1 MITANQVKE
10 LREMTGAGMM
20 ECKKVLTEAD
30 GNMEKAAELLRER
43 GIVKATKKAGRV
55 AAEGLVES
63 YKSEDNKDGVLVEVN
78 IETDF
83 AAKNPDFRKF
93 VADIAKHIEDNNPT
107 DVEDLKNQKFE
118 GDVTVGEALT
128 NLVAK
133 IGENTT
139 IRRFSHFV
147 GNDSNYVESYIHGD
161 GKIGVL
167 VEFESSDMAKLR
179 NNEEF
184 KTMAKDIAMHVAAAK
199 PEYSFRSE
207 VPADVLAK
215 EEEIIKAQA
224 VNEGKPEAIA
234 EKMVAGRIN
243 KFYKEVCILEQ
254 EFVKNPDIT
263 VEALIEQTAKN
274 TGVADL
280 KFVKFARL
288 ERGEGIE
295 KKEENFTEEVMKQ
308 ING

>member
-1 MITANQVKE
+1 MITAEQVKN
-10 LREMTGAGMM
+10 LRELTGAGMM
-20 ECKKVLTEAD
+20 ECKKVLTEVD
-30 GNMEKAAELLRER
+30 GDMEKAQDLLRER
-43 GIVKATKKAGRV
+43 GIVKATKKAGRI

-63 YKSEDNKDGVLVEVN
+63 YKSADNQNGVLVEVN

-93 VADIAKHIEDNNPT
+93 VADMAKHIEENSPA
-107 DVEDLKNQKFE
+107 DVEELKAQSFE
-118 GDVTVGEALT
+118 GTTVGEALT
-128 NLVAK
+128 NLIAK

-139 IRRFSHFV
+139 LRRFAHFK
-147 GNDSNYVESYIHGD
+147 GNENTYVESYIHGD

-167 VEFESSDMAKLR
+167 VEFEAANMATIKS
-179 NNEEF
+179 NEEF

-199 PEYSFRSE
+199 PEYSSREE
-207 VPADVLAK
+207 VPAEVLEK
-215 EEEIIKAQA
+215 EKEIIKAQA

-234 EKMVAGRIN
+234 EKMVEGRIN
-243 KFYKEVCILEQ
+243 KLYKDVVITEQ
-254 EFVKNPDIT
+254 EFVKDPDLT
-263 VEALIEQTAKN
+263 VAKLIEKVGASC
-274 TGVADL
+274 GAEGL

-295 KKEENFTEEVMKQ
+295 KKEENFAEEVMKQ

>member
-1 MITANQVKE
+1 MITAEQVKE
-10 LREMTGAGMM
+10 LRELTGAGMM
-20 ECKKVLTEAD
+20 ECKKVLTEVD
-30 GNMEKAAELLRER
+30 GDLAKAQDLLRER
-43 GIVKATKKAGRV
+43 GIVKATKKAGRI

-63 YKSEDNKDGVLVEVN
+63 YKSADNRDGVLVEVN

-93 VADIAKHIEDNNPT
+93 VSDVAKHIEENSPA
-107 DVEDLKNQKFE
+107 DVEELKAQKFE
-118 GDVTVGEALT
+118 DVTVGEALT

-139 IRRFSHFV
+139 IRRFTHFK
-147 GNDSNYVESYIHGD
+147 GTANDYVESYIHGD

-167 VEFESSDMAKLR
+167 VEFEASNMEEVKK
-179 NNEEF
+179 NEEF

-199 PEYSFRSE
+199 PEYSSRDE
-207 VPADVLAK
+207 VPAEVLNK
-215 EEEIIKAQA
+215 EKEIIKAQA

-234 EKMVAGRIN
+234 EKMVEGRIN
-243 KFYKEVCILEQ
+243 KFYKDVVITEQ
-254 EFVKNPDIT
+254 EFVKDPDIT
-263 VEALIEQTAKN
+263 VGKLVEKVGASCGA
-274 TGVADL
+274 TGL

-295 KKEENFTEEVMKQ
+295 KKEENFAEEVMKQ

>member
-1 MITANQVKE
+1 MITAEQVKE
-10 LREMTGAGMM
+10 LRELTGAGIM
-20 ECKKVLTEAD
+20 ECKKVLVETD
-30 GNMEKAAELLRER
+30 GDIQKSQDLLRER

-63 YKSEDNKDGVLVEVN
+63 YKSADNQNGVLVEVN

-93 VADIAKHIEDNNPT
+93 VSDVAKHIEDNSPA
-107 DVEDLKNQKFE
+107 DVEALKEQKFE
-118 GDVTVGEALT
+118 GDTTVAEALT

-139 IRRFSHFV
+139 IRRFTHFK
-147 GNDSNYVESYIHGD
+147 GNDNTYVESYIHGD
-161 GKIGVL
+161 GRIGVL
-167 VEFESSDMAKLR
+167 VEFTAENMSVLKAND
-179 NNEEF
+179 EF
-184 KTMAKDIAMHVAAAK
+184 KTMAKDVAMHVAAAK
-199 PEYSFRSE
+199 PEYSSREE
-207 VPADVLAK
+207 VPAEVLEK
-215 EEEIIKAQA
+215 EKEIIKAQA

-234 EKMVAGRIN
+234 EKMVEGRIN
-243 KFYKEVCILEQ
+243 KFYKDVVITEQ
-254 EFVKNPDIT
+254 EFVKDPDLT
-263 VEALIEQTAKN
+263 VGKLVEKVGASCGAPS
-274 TGVADL
+274 L

-295 KKEENFTEEVMKQ
+295 KKEDNFAEEVMKQ

>member
-1 MITANQVKE
+1 MITAEQVKE
-10 LREMTGAGMM
+10 LRELTGAGMM
-20 ECKKVLTEAD
+20 ECKKVLTEVD
-30 GNMEKAAELLRER
+30 GDLAKAQDLLRER

-63 YKSEDNKDGVLVEVN
+63 YKSADNKDGVLVEVN

-93 VADIAKHIEDNNPT
+93 VGDVAKHIEDNSPA
-107 DVEDLKNQKFE
+107 DVEELKTQKFE
-118 GDVTVGEALT
+118 GDTTVGEALT

-139 IRRFSHFV
+139 IRRFV
-147 GNDSNYVESYIHGD
+147 KYAGNDNTYVESYIHGD

-167 VEFESSDMAKLR
+167 VEFEAQNMADLKS
-179 NNEEF
+179 NEEF

-199 PEYSFRSE
+199 PEYSSREE
-207 VPADVLAK
+207 VPAEVLEK

-234 EKMVAGRIN
+234 EKMVEGRIN
-243 KFYKEVCILEQ
+243 KFYKDVVITEQ
-254 EFVKNPDIT
+254 EFVKDPDLTI
-263 VEALIEQTAKN
+263 AKLIEKVGASAGAN
-274 TGVADL
+274 GL
-280 KFVKFARL
+280 KFVRFARL

-295 KKEENFTEEVMKQ
+295 KKEENFAEEVMKQ

>member
-1 MITANQVKE
+1 MITAEQVKT

-20 ECKKVLTEAD
+20 ECKKVLTEVD
-30 GNMEKAAELLRER
+30 GDMEKAQDLLRER

-63 YKSEDNKDGVLVEVN
+63 YKSADNKDGVLVEVN

-93 VADIAKHIEDNNPT
+93 VSDVAKHIEDNSPA
-107 DVEDLKNQKFE
+107 DVEELKNQKFE
-118 GDVTVGEALT
+118 GDTTVGEALT

-139 IRRFSHFV
+139 LRRFTHFV
-147 GNDSNYVESYIHGD
+147 GTDNNYVESYIHGD

-167 VEFESSDMAKLR
+167 VEFEADNMESIKS
-179 NNEEF
+179 NEEF

-199 PEYSFRSE
+199 PEYSSREE
-207 VPADVLAK
+207 VPAEVIEK
-215 EEEIIKAQA
+215 EKEIIKAQA

-234 EKMVAGRIN
+234 EKMVEGRIN
-243 KFYKEVCILEQ
+243 KFYKDVVITEQ
-254 EFVKNPDIT
+254 EFVKDPDLT
-263 VEALIEQTAKN
+263 VAKLIDKVGASCGAQ
-274 TGVADL
+274 GL
-280 KFVKFARL
+280 KFVRFARL

-295 KKEENFTEEVMKQ
+295 KKEENFAEEVMKQ

>member
-1 MITANQVKE
+1 MITAEQVKN
-10 LREMTGAGMM
+10 LRELTGAGMM
-20 ECKKVLTEAD
+20 ECKKVLTEVD
-30 GNMEKAAELLRER
+30 GDMDKAQDLLRER
-43 GIVKATKKAGRV
+43 GIVKATKKAGRI

-63 YKSEDNKDGVLVEVN
+63 YKSADNQNGALVEVN

-93 VADIAKHIEDNNPT
+93 VADMAKHIEENNPA
-107 DVEDLKNQKFE
+107 DVEELKAQSFE
-118 GDVTVGEALT
+118 GTTVGDALT
-128 NLVAK
+128 NLIAK

-139 IRRFSHFV
+139 LRRFVNFK
-147 GNDSNYVESYIHGD
+147 GNENTYIESYIHGD

-167 VEFESSDMAKLR
+167 VEFEASNMATIKS
-179 NNEEF
+179 NEEF

-199 PEYSFRSE
+199 PEYSSREE
-207 VPADVLAK
+207 VPAEVLEK
-215 EEEIIKAQA
+215 EKEIIKAQA

-234 EKMVAGRIN
+234 EKMVEGRIN
-243 KFYKEVCILEQ
+243 KFYKDVVITEQ
-254 EFVKNPDIT
+254 EFVKDPDLT
-263 VEALIEQTAKN
+263 VAKLIEKVGASC
-274 TGVADL
+274 GAEGL

-295 KKEENFTEEVMKQ
+295 KKEENFAEEVMKQ

>member
-1 MITANQVKE
+1 MITAEQVKK
-10 LREMTGAGMM
+10 LREMTSAGIM
-20 ECKKVLTEAD
+20 ECKKVLIETD
-30 GNMEKAAELLRER
+30 GDMTKAAELLRER
-43 GIVKATKKAGRV
+43 GIVKATKKAGRI

-63 YKSEDNKDGVLVEVN
+63 YKSADSKDGVLVEVN

-93 VADIAKHIEDNNPT
+93 VSNIAEHIENNKPANI
-107 DVEDLKNQKFE
+107 EELLAQNFE
-118 GDVTVGEALT
+118 ADKTVQQSLT
-128 NLVAK
+128 ELIAT

-139 IRRFSHFV
+139 LRRFIHFT
-147 GNDSNYVESYIHGD
+147 GSENTYVESYIHGD
-161 GKIGVL
+161 GRIGVL
-167 VEFESSDMAKLR
+167 VEFAADNMNSIRD
-179 NNEEF
+179 NEEF

-199 PEYSFRSE
+199 PEYSSREE
-207 VPADVLAK
+207 VPADILAK

-234 EKMVAGRIN
+234 EKMVAGRIQ

-263 VEALIEQTAKN
+263 VGKLVENTASSVGEAT
-274 TGVADL
+274 L
-280 KFVKFARL
+280 KFVRFARF

-295 KKEENFTEEVMKQ
+295 KKSENFADEVMKQ
-308 ING
+308 VNG